1 MAARAWIGRLQGAIL
16 SRPQRVALSGG
27 TSARLLFDA
36 VVQLA
41 AGQPGLFDSV
51 EFFWADERC
60 VPPSDSESNY
70 RLAWDRL
77 LSPLG
82 IQRQRIHRILGE
94 CAPEEAAVLASE
106 ELGDRVLDLA
116 FLGMGEDGHVASL
129 FPNASQ
135 ASIEA
140 ISRGDGRPET
150 PAPAGVVELRGAG
163 FGGGRLG
170 SGARVGKGGRPSA
183 IFAARRRDAFG
194 ALDPPPPWRRYLF
207 RRRIGPGVERQ

>member
-135 ASIEA
+135 ASIECA
-140 ISRGDGRPET
+140 RPFLAVTDAPKPPPRRVSLRYAALASAGDVWVLAPGSAKADALRQSLRPGGAT
-150 PAPAGVVELRGAG
+150 PLARLIRLRRGA
-163 FGGGRLG
+163 
-170 SGARVGKGGRPSA
+170 V
-183 IFAARRRDAFG
+183 IFSDA
-194 ALDPPPPWRRYLF
+194 ALDPA
-207 RRRIGPGVERQ
+207 